1 MGIQMAPF
9 AFTTHER
16 YHRCEK
22 ILGNVG
28 RQCIATFTPA
38 STSSG
43 AVSSPFDTS
52 HAPELQQP
60 VIINIIIS
68 TNPVIIVVV
77 IVIVI
82 VIVLHIISITIN
94 IFVMITVIV
103 IVIVISIAKI
113 TLLPYS
119 KLT

>member
-1 MGIQMAPF
+1 MAPF

-28 RQCIATFTPA
+28 RQFIATFTPA

-60 VIINIIIS
+60 VIIIIIVGI
-68 TNPVIIVVV
+68 NPVVIIVV
-77 IVIVI
+77 IV
-82 VIVLHIISITIN
+82 VLVIISITIN
-94 IFVMITVIV
+94 IVIMITVTVIV
-103 IVIVISIAKI
+103 IIIAKVI
-113 TLLPYS
+113 LLPYS

>member
-1 MGIQMAPF
+1 MAPF

-28 RQCIATFTPA
+28 RQFIATFTPA

-52 HAPELQQP
+52 HAPELQQL
-60 VIINIIIS
+60 VIIIIIVGI
-68 TNPVIIVVV
+68 NPVIIIVV
-77 IVIVI
+77 IVIF
-82 VIVLHIISITIN
+82 LLLISITIN
-94 IFVMITVIV
+94 ISRARAIRVRAPETKQVHR
-103 IVIVISIAKI
+103 
-113 TLLPYS
+113 
-119 KLT
+119 

>member
-1 MGIQMAPF
+1 MAPF

-28 RQCIATFTPA
+28 RQFIATFTPA
-38 STSSG
+38 STSSA

-60 VIINIIIS
+60 VIIIIIINGINS
-68 TNPVIIVVV
+68 VVIVVFVVV
-77 IVIVI
+77 IVVIITIIITIIRRRIVI
-82 VIVLHIISITIN
+82 IGGARSGWEKCLQ
-94 IFVMITVIV
+94 
-103 IVIVISIAKI
+103 
-113 TLLPYS
+113 S
-119 KLT
+119 KSH

>member
-1 MGIQMAPF
+1 MAPF

-28 RQCIATFTPA
+28 RQFIATFTPA
-38 STSSG
+38 STSSA

-52 HAPELQQP
+52 HAPEPQQP
-60 VIINIIIS
+60 VIIIIIMGINSVVFVVIVVIVVISVTINIIIM
-68 TNPVIIVVV
+68 
-77 IVIVI
+77 
-82 VIVLHIISITIN
+82 IT
-94 IFVMITVIV
+94 VTVIV
-103 IVIVISIAKI
+103 IIIAKI

>member
-1 MGIQMAPF
+1 MAPF

-28 RQCIATFTPA
+28 RQFIATFTPA

-52 HAPELQQP
+52 HAPEPQQP
-60 VIINIIIS
+60 VIIIIIGINS
-68 TNPVIIVVV
+68 VVIGVIVVV
-77 IVIVI
+77 IVVI
-82 VIVLHIISITIN
+82 SVTIN
-94 IFVMITVIV
+94 IITMITVTVIV
-103 IVIVISIAKI
+103 IIITKI
-113 TLLPYS
+113 TLLPYT

>member
-28 RQCIATFTPA
+28 RQFIATFTPA

-43 AVSSPFDTS
+43 AVSSAFDTS
-52 HAPELQQP
+52 HALELQQP
-60 VIINIIIS
+60 VIIVIVGI
-68 TNPVIIVVV
+68 NPVVIIVVIVV
-77 IVIVI
+77 IVI
-82 VIVLHIISITIN
+82 ISR
-94 IFVMITVIV
+94 
-103 IVIVISIAKI
+103 
-113 TLLPYS
+113 LLF
-119 KLT
+119 

>member
-1 MGIQMAPF
+1 MAPF

-28 RQCIATFTPA
+28 RQFIATFTPA

-60 VIINIIIS
+60 VIIIIIINGINS
-68 TNPVIIVVV
+68 VVIVVFVVV
-77 IVIVI
+77 IVVI
-82 VIVLHIISITIN
+82 SATIN
-94 IFVMITVIV
+94 IIIMITVTVIV
-103 IVIVISIAKI
+103 IIIAKI

>member
-28 RQCIATFTPA
+28 RQFIATFTPA

-43 AVSSPFDTS
+43 AVSSAFDTS

-60 VIINIIIS
+60 VIIIIIS
-68 TNPVIIVVV
+68 SINSVVSV
-77 IVIVI
+77 GVI
-82 VIVLHIISITIN
+82 VIVLLIISITIS
-94 IFVMITVIV
+94 IIIMITVIV
-103 IVIVISIAKI
+103 IVTIITKVI
-113 TLLPYS
+113 LLPYT

>member
-1 MGIQMAPF
+1 MAPF

-28 RQCIATFTPA
+28 RQFIATFTPA

-43 AVSSPFDTS
+43 AVSSAFDTS
-52 HAPELQQP
+52 HALELQQP
-60 VIINIIIS
+60 VIIIIIVGI
-68 TNPVIIVVV
+68 NLVVIIVV
-77 IVIVI
+77 IV
-82 VIVLHIISITIN
+82 VLLIISITIN
-94 IFVMITVIV
+94 IIIMITVIV
-103 IVIVISIAKI
+103 IVIIIAKI
-113 TLLPYS
+113 TLLPYI